1 MLYRAAIVDDEP
13 VIRFGIRASVDWEK
27 EQIGLAG
34 DFANGEAAWRE
45 ISREPVDILITDI
58 KMPVMDG
65 LELTRRTLERYP
77 RTKVILVS
85 SYSDFEYVRE
95 GLQLGVLD
103 YLLKPTLEPEGLLAI
118 VRKCLGKIEQERSDE
133 RNRQLVMSMRDAVTD
148 AALAPSGQAA
158 AESAEDAGVGSGE
171 GGESG
176 TISGSRE
183 DSRNG
188 GAGANDIGG
197 ASGFG
202 GVDGASGFGGVN
214 GVNRASGENAASG
227 ADRASGSDGA
237 GLAGNRRLMAKAVQY
252 IQANF
257 TRELTLRQV
266 ADSVH
271 MSKNYFCQQF
281 KRYAGENY
289 IDYVIRLRIER
300 AKELLSRPDT
310 GIRIYE
316 AAELSGFNDVKY
328 FSKLFKRMTGLS
340 PIDYRERC
348 GNESKNGLE

>member
-148 AALAPSGQAA
+148 APLASSGQAA
-158 AESAEDAGVGSGE
+158 AETPEGAGSGS
-171 GGESG
+171 GGGSECG
-176 TISGSRE
+176 TISVSSG
-183 DSRNG
+183 DSGNG
-188 GAGANDIGG
+188 GVSAN
-197 ASGFG
+197 
-202 GVDGASGFGGVN
+202 GVGGASGFGGVN
-214 GVNRASGENAASG
+214 GADRASGENAASG
-227 ADRASGSDGA
+227 AVGANGA

-300 AKELLSRPDT
+300 AKELLSCPDT

-316 AAELSGFNDVKY
+316 AAEQSGFNDVKY

-340 PIDYRERC
+340 PIEYRERSQD
-348 GNESKNGLE
+348 GSGSGLGRE

>member
-118 VRKCLGKIEQERSDE
+118 LRKCLGKIEQERSDE
-133 RNRQLVMSMRDAVTD
+133 RNRQLVMSMRNRVKD
-148 AALAPSGQAA
+148 AALASSGQAA
-158 AESAEDAGVGSGE
+158 AETAEEAGGGSDVGGADRGVGRGE
-171 GGESG
+171 DG
-176 TISGSRE
+176 
-183 DSRNG
+183 RNG
-188 GAGANDIGG
+188 GTGPNGANGLGDANGANGGKGAGG
-197 ASGFG
+197 A
-202 GVDGASGFGGVN
+202 DGA
-214 GVNRASGENAASG
+214 
-227 ADRASGSDGA
+227 DGA
-237 GLAGNRRLMAKAVQY
+237 GPTGNRRLMAKAMQY
-252 IQANF
+252 IEANY

-289 IDYVIRLRIER
+289 IDYVIRLRIDR
-300 AKELLSRPDT
+300 AKELLSRPDV

-316 AAELSGFNDVKY
+316 AAEQSGFNDVKY

-340 PIDYRERC
+340 PIEYRERY
-348 GNESKNGLE
+348 GGGLGNGLES

>member
-1 MLYRAAIVDDEP
+1 MMYRAAIVDDEP
-13 VIRFGIRASVDWEK
+13 VIRFGIRASIDWEK
-27 EQIGLAG
+27 ERIGLAG

-133 RNRQLVMSMRDAVTD
+133 RNRQLVLTMRDA
-148 AALAPSGQAA
+148 AANAAWASPGQAA
-158 AESAEDAGVGSGE
+158 AESAED
-171 GGESG
+171 
-176 TISGSRE
+176 T
-183 DSRNG
+183 
-188 GAGANDIGG
+188 
-197 ASGFG
+197 
-202 GVDGASGFGGVN
+202 
-214 GVNRASGENAASG
+214 
-227 ADRASGSDGA
+227 ADLDGA
-237 GLAGNRRLMAKAVQY
+237 GNAGNRRLMAKAVQY
-252 IQANF
+252 IQANY
-257 TRELTLRQV
+257 THELTLRQV

-316 AAELSGFNDVKY
+316 AAEQSGFNDVKY

-340 PIDYRERC
+340 PVEYRERC
-348 GNESKNGLE
+348 GGGSGSISGRE